1 MPDDLPRAP
10 ETGTGGGNSERS
22 ASSTDVVVLGAG
34 LVGICTALALREQ
47 GRAVTLIDRDAPGQG
62 ASMGNAG
69 VISPWSCIP
78 QSMPGV
84 MRKVPGWLLDPE
96 GPVALRMA
104 YAPRMLGWL
113 GRFVAAGQPA
123 RLPAIADAMLALNR
137 PNLALY
143 RTLVAGTAAQDLIRD
158 AYYVYVSRAQ
168 ADLDTNAL
176 GWRLRAERGVPFER
190 IGAAELR
197 ELEPDI
203 APDYPGAVVV
213 KAQGRV
219 TNPGR
224 LGAVLAEKAAALG
237 VMLVRGGVES
247 LRPNDSGGWHLDT
260 DRGPMAAR
268 AVVLTAGV
276 WSARLLATLGVHTPL
291 EAERGYHLAFTAPGV
306 TLNHSVHDVGGK
318 VALSTME
325 MGLRCAGTAEFAG
338 IDAAPDYRRARVF
351 KALAKRLL
359 PGLNTEATT
368 EWMGRRPSTPDSV
381 PYIGPVPG
389 HSNLFAG
396 FGHGHLGLTG
406 APHTGR
412 ILTALVQGQDPGIA
426 LAPYRLDRFA

>member
-1 MPDDLPRAP
+1 MPDDSLAA
-10 ETGTGGGNSERS
+10 S
-22 ASSTDVVVLGAG
+22 ADVAREVVVLGAG
-34 LVGICTALALREQ
+34 LVGICTSLALREH
-47 GRAVTLIDRDAPGQG
+47 GHAVVLIDRDEPGQG

-84 MRKVPGWLLDPE
+84 MRKVPGWMLDPE
-96 GPVALRMA
+96 GPVALRLG
-104 YAPRMLGWL
+104 YAPRMVGWL
-113 GRFVAAGQPA
+113 RRFIAAGA
-123 RLPAIADAMLALNR
+123 VTRLPPIADAMLALNR
-137 PNLALY
+137 PNVDLY
-143 RTLVAGTAAQDLIRD
+143 KSLVAGTEAAGLIRD
-158 AYYVYVSRAQ
+158 AYYVYVSRDT
-168 ADLDTNAL
+168 ADLDTGAL

-190 IGAAELR
+190 IDAGALR

-203 APDYPGAVVV
+203 SDDYPGAIVV

-224 LGAVLAEKAAALG
+224 LGTVLADKARDHG
-237 VMLVRGGVES
+237 VRILRGGVS
-247 LRPNDSGGWHLDT
+247 ALRPDGAGGWRLDT
-260 DRGPMAAR
+260 DDGPMSAP

-276 WSARLLATLGVHTPL
+276 WSARLLATLGVNTPL
-291 EAERGYHLAFTAPGV
+291 EAERGYHLVFTDPGV
-306 TLNHSVHDVGGK
+306 RLNHSVHDVGGK
-318 VALSTME
+318 VALSSME

-338 IDAAPDYRRARVF
+338 IEAAPDYRRARVF
-351 KALAKRLL
+351 KSLARRLL
-359 PGLNTEATT
+359 PGLNPEPTT

-389 HSNLFAG
+389 HVNLFAG

-412 ILTALVQGQDPGIA
+412 ILAALVDGRDPGIDMT
-426 LAPYRLDRFA
+426 PYRLGRFS